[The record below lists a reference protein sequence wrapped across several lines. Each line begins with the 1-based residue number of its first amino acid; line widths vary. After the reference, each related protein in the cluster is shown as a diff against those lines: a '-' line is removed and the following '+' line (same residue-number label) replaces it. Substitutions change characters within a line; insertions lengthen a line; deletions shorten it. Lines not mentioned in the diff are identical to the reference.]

1 MRKLILFV
9 LMAAMALPVG
19 AAKRVTVA
27 QLEQLLTGG
36 DGAHRAD
43 DALAFQIA
51 VLELSERLTP
61 ATLGRIEAKLTLG
74 PHATLAL
81 HLLSEQSTFLDP
93 PASELPTTPSPDI
106 ATQKRILDKARAYVV
121 QTLPHLPDFIATR
134 TTYRFDDSP
143 QVLVENGWPARAG
156 LHPVG
161 SSAQEITFR
170 EDRLLPAA
178 DAQAG
183 TGSASAKKPDKEFG
197 IQTLGGEFG
206 PMLALVL
213 IDTDKGTLAFH
224 HWEQGSASQIA
235 VYRYSV
241 PKSASHYILNYCC
254 LHDQSTMSRG
264 GGGGRRGG
272 GGGGQ
277 VLNQPDA
284 DAEPYL
290 AKSGYHGSLSIDP
303 ATGII
308 LRITLEAD
316 LNDRGPLAIARNAV
330 VYGAVQIGDRSY
342 MRPVRSLAISTE
354 QPTSDPR
361 PGQQPLLLLSE
372 TSYTN
377 YHRLGSTL
385 RIVTDATEP
394 APASPAPAK

>member
-61 ATLGRIEAKLTLG
+61 ATLGRIEAKLILG

-93 PASELPTTPSPDI
+93 
-106 ATQKRILDKARAYVV
+106 RRVNC
-121 QTLPHLPDFIATR
+121 
-134 TTYRFDDSP
+134 P
-143 QVLVENGWPARAG
+143 Q
-156 LHPVG
+156 
-161 SSAQEITFR
+161 
-170 EDRLLPAA
+170 RLLPTSPPKSASSTRRA
-178 DAQAG
+178 PMLFRLCRICPILSPPEPHTASTTVPRFWWRTAG
-183 TGSASAKKPDKEFG
+183 LPAPVCTRWVHRRRRLLSARTGSFQPRMHRQARAQPAPRNLTRNSASKRWAVSS
-197 IQTLGGEFG
+197 
-206 PMLALVL
+206 ALCWL
-213 IDTDKGTLAFH
+213 WSSSDTDKGTLAFH

-316 LNDRGPLAIARNAV
+316 LNDRGPL
-330 VYGAVQIGDRSY
+330 
-342 MRPVRSLAISTE
+342 P
-354 QPTSDPR
+354 
-361 PGQQPLLLLSE
+361 
-372 TSYTN
+372 
-377 YHRLGSTL
+377 
-385 RIVTDATEP
+385 
-394 APASPAPAK
+394 